1 VGDGGVGLTIQALRQ
16 SEAMHGLDSKH
27 HNAKAATSQGF
38 IE

>member
-1 VGDGGVGLTIQALRQ
+1 VGDGGVCLTIQPLRQ

-27 HNAKAATSQGF
+27 HNAKAAVAQGF